1 LPASPYSNA
10 QQARE
15 LLASRLVEIM
25 RDAGLKGRTLAARV
39 GWYESKVSRIVNA
52 TTPPSEDDVRAW
64 CVACGAD
71 DEIPDLI
78 ASLRDA
84 RGMWVEWRRM
94 ERSGLRVAQEQILPL
109 YERTHAF
116 RAYSP
121 SLIPGMIQTPA
132 YLSAVLRAIQQRRGL
147 IDDVEEAVAI
157 RMERQQLL
165 RDPGKRF
172 AFVIEECV
180 LRYLIADVEATA
192 AQLGHL
198 LEVQTLPNVF
208 LGVIPATVPR
218 GLWPVEAFWIY
229 DSEQAAAELVSGYLT
244 LTQPREVALYEQAFT
259 ELSEIAVFGPDS
271 RRLIT
276 AALEAL
282 G

>member
-1 LPASPYSNA
+1 
-10 QQARE
+10 
-15 LLASRLVEIM
+15 M
-25 RDAGLKGRTLAARV
+25 RDAGLKGRTLATRV

-52 TTPPSEDDVRAW
+52 TTPPSEEDVRAW
-64 CVACGAD
+64 CVACGAE

-94 ERSGLRVAQEQILPL
+94 ERSGLKVAQEQILPL
-109 YERTHAF
+109 YERTRAF

-132 YLSAVLRAIQQRRGL
+132 YLSAVLRSIQQRRGL
-147 IDDVEEAVAI
+147 IDDVEEAVAV

-180 LRYLIADVEATA
+180 LRFLIADVEDTA

-208 LGVIPATVPR
+208 LGVIPGTVPR

>member
-1 LPASPYSNA
+1 
-10 QQARE
+10 
-15 LLASRLVEIM
+15 
-25 RDAGLKGRTLAARV
+25 
-39 GWYESKVSRIVNA
+39 
-52 TTPPSEDDVRAW
+52 
-64 CVACGAD
+64 
-71 DEIPDLI
+71 
-78 ASLRDA
+78 
-84 RGMWVEWRRM
+84 
-94 ERSGLRVAQEQILPL
+94 
-109 YERTHAF
+109 
-116 RAYSP
+116 
-121 SLIPGMIQTPA
+121 MIQTPA
-132 YLSAVLRAIQQRRGL
+132 YLSAVLRSIQQRRGL
-147 IDDVEEAVAI
+147 IDDVDEAVAV

-165 RDPGKRF
+165 RDPTKRF

-180 LRYLIADVEATA
+180 LRFLIADVEATA

-229 DSEQAAAELVSGYLT
+229 DSDQAAAELVSGYLT
-244 LTQPREVALYEQAFT
+244 LTQPREVTLYEQAFT